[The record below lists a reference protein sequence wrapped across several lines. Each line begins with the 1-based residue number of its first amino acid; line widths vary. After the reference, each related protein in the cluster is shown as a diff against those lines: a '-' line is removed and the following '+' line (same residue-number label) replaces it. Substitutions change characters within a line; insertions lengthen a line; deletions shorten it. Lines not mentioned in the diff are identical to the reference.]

1 MTQRRLEGRL
11 AIVSGGAR
19 GIGAAH
25 VRALVGEGAHVL
37 IGDVLAD
44 EGVALADDLGG
55 RARFGTLDVTSE
67 ADWTAAVAAAE
78 QDGWSPGPVTILI
91 NNAGIMDPS
100 PIAELSA
107 ERWRRTIDV
116 NLTGHFLGIRAVVNS
131 MRRAGGGV
139 IVNTSSMTSEI
150 AVSQLAHYTASKHAI
165 AGLTKA
171 AALELGGDG
180 IRVNSLHP
188 GMIRTAMTEGAP
200 EEQMA
205 AKYPLRRFGT
215 PEEVART
222 MLFIVCDATYATGD
236 AFPVDGGILAG
247 IYMGE

>member
-1 MTQRRLEGRL
+1 
-11 AIVSGGAR
+11 
-19 GIGAAH
+19 
-25 VRALVGEGAHVL
+25 VRALAGEGARVL

-44 EGVALADDLGG
+44 EGAALAEELGE
-55 RARFGTLDVTSE
+55 RVRSVALDVTSE

-78 QDGWSPGPVTILI
+78 EDGWGPVTILI
-91 NNAGIMDPS
+91 NNAGIIDPS

-116 NLTGHFLGIRAVVNS
+116 NLTGHFLGIRAVVGS

-150 AVSQLAHYTASKHAI
+150 AVSQLAHYAASKHAV
-165 AGLTKA
+165 AGLTKG

-200 EEQMA
+200 EEEMA

-215 PEEVART
+215 PAEVART
-222 MLFIVCDATYATGD
+222 MLFIVCEATYASGD

-247 IYMGE
+247 IVMGE

>member
-1 MTQRRLEGRL
+1 M
-11 AIVSGGAR
+11 I
-19 GIGAAH
+19 
-25 VRALVGEGAHVL
+25 

-44 EGVALADDLGG
+44 QGAALAEELGE
-55 RARFGTLDVTSE
+55 RVRSVRLDVTSE

-78 QDGWSPGPVTILI
+78 HDGWSAGAVTILI

-100 PIAELSA
+100 PIGELSA

-171 AALELGGDG
+171 AALELGPDG

-188 GMIRTAMTEGAP
+188 GIIRTAMTEDAP
-200 EEQMA
+200 EQQMA

-215 PEEVART
+215 PAEVARM
-222 MLFIVCDATYATGD
+222 MLFIVCEASYATGD

-247 IYMGE
+247 IMMGE

>member
-1 MTQRRLEGRL
+1 MTAQLDGQV

-19 GIGAAH
+19 GIGEAH
-25 VRALVGEGAHVL
+25 VRALAGAGAQVV
-37 IGDVLAD
+37 IGDVLTDA
-44 EGVALADDLGG
+44 GKALAHELGDG
-55 RARFGTLDVTSE
+55 VRFVRLDVTSE
-67 ADWTAAVAAAE
+67 DDWNSAVAAAE
-78 QDGWSPGPVTILI
+78 AHAPVTILV

-116 NLTGHFLGIRAVVNS
+116 NLTGHFLGIRAVVPA

-165 AGLTKA
+165 HGLTKA
-171 AALELGGDG
+171 AALELGEYG

-200 EEQMA
+200 EAQMA

-215 PEEVART
+215 PEEVAQT
-222 MLFIVCDATYATGD
+222 MLFIVTGATYASGD

-247 IYMGE
+247 IMMGE

>member
-1 MTQRRLEGRL
+1 M
-11 AIVSGGAR
+11 
-19 GIGAAH
+19 
-25 VRALVGEGAHVL
+25 
-37 IGDVLAD
+37 
-44 EGVALADDLGG
+44 
-55 RARFGTLDVTSE
+55 
-67 ADWTAAVAAAE
+67 
-78 QDGWSPGPVTILI
+78 
-91 NNAGIMDPS
+91 
-100 PIAELSA
+100 
-107 ERWRRTIDV
+107 
-116 NLTGHFLGIRAVVNS
+116 
-131 MRRAGGGV
+131 

-200 EEQMA
+200 EERMA
-205 AKYPLRRFGT
+205 AKYPLLRFGT

-222 MLFIVCDATYATGD
+222 MLFIVCDATYASGD

-247 IYMGE
+247 IMMGE

>member
-1 MTQRRLEGRL
+1 V
-11 AIVSGGAR
+11 VS
-19 GIGAAH
+19 
-25 VRALVGEGAHVL
+25 
-37 IGDVLAD
+37 
-44 EGVALADDLGG
+44 
-55 RARFGTLDVTSE
+55 
-67 ADWTAAVAAAE
+67 
-78 QDGWSPGPVTILI
+78 
-91 NNAGIMDPS
+91 
-100 PIAELSA
+100 
-107 ERWRRTIDV
+107 
-116 NLTGHFLGIRAVVNS
+116 S

-171 AALELGGDG
+171 AALELGPDG

-200 EEQMA
+200 EQQMA

-215 PEEVART
+215 PDEVART
-222 MLFIVCDATYATGD
+222 MLFIVCDATYASGD

-247 IYMGE
+247 IMMGE

>member
-1 MTQRRLEGRL
+1 
-11 AIVSGGAR
+11 
-19 GIGAAH
+19 
-25 VRALVGEGAHVL
+25 
-37 IGDVLAD
+37 
-44 EGVALADDLGG
+44 
-55 RARFGTLDVTSE
+55 
-67 ADWTAAVAAAE
+67 
-78 QDGWSPGPVTILI
+78 
-91 NNAGIMDPS
+91 MDPS
-100 PIAELSA
+100 PIGELSA

-116 NLTGHFLGIRAVVNS
+116 NLTGHFLGIRAVVSS

-171 AALELGGDG
+171 AALELGPDG

-200 EEQMA
+200 EAQMA

-222 MLFIVCDATYATGD
+222 MLFIVCDATYASGD
-236 AFPVDGGILAG
+236 AFPVDGGILSG
-247 IYMGE
+247 IMMGQ